1 LKKTVPFNVVMEYV
15 QTVKGLRIWRSR
27 PNRYVGGVQ
36 LKKSWMEKH
45 AIVMVAVNSGYFS
58 GILIV

>member
-1 LKKTVPFNVVMEYV
+1 MEYV